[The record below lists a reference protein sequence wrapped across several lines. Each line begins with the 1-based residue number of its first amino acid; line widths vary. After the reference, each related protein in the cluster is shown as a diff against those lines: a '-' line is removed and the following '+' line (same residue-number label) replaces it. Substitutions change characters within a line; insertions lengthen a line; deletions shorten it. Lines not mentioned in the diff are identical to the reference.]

1 MKKIILFLFFVVN
14 ATVFSQDI
22 KEKIAKETC
31 ECVSKLDTDSMNSS
45 DLELKFGLCMLDA
58 YNMHIDEFP
67 ESERLDFGD
76 NVQMEKFGEEI
87 ALKMLT
93 SCPDLILKLGGS
105 YNVSENENTD
115 KNDSVIKGVFNG
127 SKTGT
132 FYNIIVK
139 ESTGKTTELIILD
152 YFENVYLITDKLIK
166 NNQEIEVYYY
176 ETELFDV
183 KLNKFVSTKIV
194 TDIIKK

>member
-1 MKKIILFLFFVVN
+1 MRQIILFLFLVINV
-14 ATVFSQDI
+14 TVFSQDI
-22 KEKIAKETC
+22 KEKIAEETC
-31 ECVSKLDTDSMNSS
+31 GCVSKLDIDSMNSS

-58 YNMHIDEFP
+58 YNTHIDEFP

-76 NVQMEKFGEEI
+76 NAQMEKFGEEI
-87 ALKMLT
+87 ALKMLV
-93 SCPDLILKLGGS
+93 SCPDFILKLGEG
-105 YNVSENENTD
+105 YNVSGNENAEE
-115 KNDSVIKGVFNG
+115 KDSVIKGIFSG
-127 SKTGT
+127 SKADT
-132 FYNIIVK
+132 FYTIIVK

-183 KLNKFVSTKIV
+183 KLNKFVPTKIV